1 MGHKIRQ
8 VDELKVELFSISLEL
23 VIISSSA
30 IRTLDDVGHY
40 VNFVWQARPG
50 QARPGQLWPGLGW

>member
-30 IRTLDDVGHY
+30 IRTFDDVRHYY
-40 VNFVWQARPG
+40 VNFVSQPRP
-50 QARPGQLWPGLGW
+50 AVPGLRMVKLMA

>member
-30 IRTLDDVGHY
+30 VRTFDDVVHY
-40 VNFVWQARPG
+40 VNSVWRAV
-50 QARPGQLWPGLGW
+50 AGLRMVKVMA